1 MGAAMNNI
9 HGDIRSVIE
18 EVQEEASQAKKYY
31 NKWTDQKD
39 QKIHQ
44 IVDS

>member
-9 HGDIRSVIE
+9 QGDIRSVIE
-18 EVQEEASQAKKYY
+18 EVEEEALQAKKYY

-39 QKIHQ
+39 HKIHQ